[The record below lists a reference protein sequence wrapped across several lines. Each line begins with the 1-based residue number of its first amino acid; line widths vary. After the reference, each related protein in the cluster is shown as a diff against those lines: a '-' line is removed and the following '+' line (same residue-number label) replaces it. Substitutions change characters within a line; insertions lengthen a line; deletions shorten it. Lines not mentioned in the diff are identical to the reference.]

1 MIKKFLFFFFL
12 SLYSYA
18 CSGDCMACHPVL
30 KESIKEKHHQILVSC
45 VACHTKTPT
54 TMVECGG
61 DCFACHSQNKL
72 IESNRMEHQNLSSCK
87 ECHINKED
95 LFNYPSINN
104 GSTLMDLLKNKW
116 FLVKIIAFY

>member
-1 MIKKFLFFFFL
+1 MRIFLFLILL

-30 KESIKEKHHQILVSC
+30 KESIKEKHHQVLVSC
-45 VACHTKTPT
+45 VSCHTKTPT

-72 IESNRMEHQNLSSCK
+72 IDSNRMEHQNLSACK
-87 ECHINKED
+87 SCHINKED
-95 LFNYPSINN
+95 LFNPPSLNN
-104 GSTLMDLLKNKW
+104 NSTLMNLLKSK
-116 FLVKIIAFY
+116 